1 MESSEGLP
9 GATADLDTARQWA
22 IDPSTSPIALD
33 NLYRFWP
40 EVHAGLASNPST
52 PQHLLAELATSP
64 DPTVIRALLSND
76 AARALSIRPLPRW
89 NAPVSADA
97 QPSPVAERRYPC
109 TNPTCNAYV
118 TTDQHRCTS
127 CGTALRS
134 WRSGSIPADVTEVT
148 GEMPVVP
155 ADDYAGLTT
164 IPFEPAASAAF
175 ADQRVDAEALA
186 ARAAAGYDE
195 RIARATTGDVPV
207 TAVDTSV
214 PGASVPGSVVAGG
227 VGALVGAAAYANQ
240 PPTVEQ
246 AAMRMGDPTE
256 LEGFALSPMPHN
268 DSFGDRW
275 RRWTNKGDQNLD
287 SQNVD
292 GGPVA
297 TGARPSWF
305 QRVGPLGLLGVFGS
319 VALLAFAFLV
329 VRAFGNNN
337 SKTATTTNTKIV
349 PPPPGSKGTAKGTAT
364 TVATAAPTTAPPSTD
379 KPVVLATSETNPA
392 PAPDSSQAPAPAPGP
407 ATVVTT
413 RAQNPTAAPTT
424 KPVVVST
431 TAGQVVKTTV
441 PPPTTVPPTT
451 TTVDKVAVDTAKAGS
466 IAQDYASALARA
478 DAATVTKMNPAK
490 SSDLSG
496 YRYLDSSTVI
506 PVAVS
511 PNGGSLYTM
520 KLGLV
525 AQERAPSGNQ
535 TKLFCNVW
543 VVDVAKNQ
551 ISEKTGRSIRTVSGL
566 SSASDFVKELQKACA

>member
-64 DPTVIRALLSND
+64 DPAVIRALLSND

-89 NAPVSADA
+89 NAPASADA

-148 GEMPVVP
+148 GEMPVAP
-155 ADDYAGLTT
+155 AGDYSGLTT

-175 ADQRVDAEALA
+175 ADERVDAAAFA
-186 ARAAAGYDE
+186 ARASAGYDE
-195 RIARATTGDVPV
+195 RTTRTGDVPV
-207 TAVDTSV
+207 VATSV
-214 PGASVPGSVVAGG
+214 PGASVPGSAVAGAAG
-227 VGALVGAAAYANQ
+227 AGALLGAAAYASR

-246 AAMRMGDPTE
+246 AAIRVGDPTE
-256 LEGFALSPMPHN
+256 LDGFALSTTPHHE
-268 DSFGDRW
+268 SFGDRW
-275 RRWTNKGDQNLD
+275 RRWTNKGDHT
-287 SQNVD
+287 VD
-292 GGPVA
+292 DRGGAVA

-349 PPPPGSKGTAKGTAT
+349 PPTPGTKGTAKGTAT
-364 TVATAAPTTAPPSTD
+364 TVAAPPSTD
-379 KPVVLATSETNPA
+379 GPVVLATSETNPA
-392 PAPDSSQAPAPAPGP
+392 PAPSPAPAPAS
-407 ATVVTT
+407 AVTT
-413 RAQNPTAAPTT
+413 RAPNPTAAPTT
-424 KPVVVST
+424 KPTVPSTAT
-431 TAGQVVKTTV
+431 TAVNVVKTTV
-441 PPPTTVPPTT
+441 APPATVAPTT
-451 TTVDKVAVDTAKAGS
+451 TTIDKVAADTAKAGS
-466 IAQDYASALARA
+466 IAQDYANALARA

-566 SSASDFVKELQKACA
+566 SSPSDFVKELQKACA